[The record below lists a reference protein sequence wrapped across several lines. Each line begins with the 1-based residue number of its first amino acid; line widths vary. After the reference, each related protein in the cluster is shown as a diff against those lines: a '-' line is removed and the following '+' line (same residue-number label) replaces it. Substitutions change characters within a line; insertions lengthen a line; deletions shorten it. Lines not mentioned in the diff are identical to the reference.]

1 MAHTQSMPA
10 SVPAQ
15 SSSSPDSTQIFTQD
29 RQVRRY
35 TVGYGPRST
44 REPDG
49 RSAPVPMLR
58 LQGAWLKRAGF
69 AVGTPATVRVDAGRL
84 VIEVAEPERVPQ
96 AEVLAMITRVAD
108 GGLPKR
114 DVDEL
119 VRRLKRHR
127 AD

>member
-15 SSSSPDSTQIFTQD
+15 PPISSDSTQIFTRD
-29 RQVRRY
+29 RPVRRY
-35 TVGYGPRST
+35 TVGYGPRSI

-49 RSAPVPMLR
+49 RSALAPMLR

-69 AVGTPATVRVDAGRL
+69 DVGTPVTVRVDAGRL

-96 AEVLAMITRVAD
+96 AEAVAKIAQVAD
-108 GGLPKR
+108 GDFLKR
-114 DVDEL
+114 DLDDI
-119 VRRLKRHR
+119 VRHLKRR
-127 AD
+127 RSR